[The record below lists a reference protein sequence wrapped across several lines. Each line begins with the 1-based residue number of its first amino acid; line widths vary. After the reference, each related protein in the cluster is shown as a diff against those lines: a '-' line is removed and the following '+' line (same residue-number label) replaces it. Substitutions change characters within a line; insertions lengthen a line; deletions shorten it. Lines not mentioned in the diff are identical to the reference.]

1 MNKVEIH
8 CVNADFIL
16 QSALYNLR
24 NNINGAILV
33 DNEPIDMG
41 KWRKAVTLTDLAYA
55 ALFDGLV
62 ATAQYLVREL
72 RELPYT
78 ATVVAD
84 IEHEIVRIQE
94 AA

>member
-8 CVNADFIL
+8 CANADFIL
-16 QSALYNLR
+16 ESALYNLR

-62 ATAQYLVREL
+62 ATAQYLVIEL
-72 RELPYT
+72 RELPHT
-78 ATVVAD
+78 AIVVY
-84 IEHEIVRIQE
+84 EIDQAIKRIQE